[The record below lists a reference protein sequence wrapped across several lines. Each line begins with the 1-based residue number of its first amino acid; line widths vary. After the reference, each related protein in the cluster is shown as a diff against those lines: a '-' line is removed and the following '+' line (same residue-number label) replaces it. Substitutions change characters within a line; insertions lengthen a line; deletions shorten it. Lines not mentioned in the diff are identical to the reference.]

1 MVSSLGY
8 INSLAITVRL
18 NLIKTP
24 CTNRG
29 NVKLKSVIAM
39 VSPTQRRKDA
49 QATQMAE
56 VNSTSGL
63 VALWLHGF
71 SPETVRS
78 YEYDIRC
85 FIGFMTGEKAQKVT
99 LNDLDLRT
107 VKLNDVQAYVD
118 FLLYK
123 KYSPASLNRQ
133 LAAVRSLF
141 TMGFDCGYL
150 TFNAPAKVKGVKQK
164 DSLAERILSE
174 FETMQLLATAKSK
187 ALQSRGKSKN
197 SSLSPKEKI
206 ALRNHLLLEFLYYTG
221 ARVSEVARLTWRDIK
236 SNRNGLGQVTLFG
249 KGGKTRTVLLSET
262 LYLDVLN
269 TRISKDP
276 AAAVFA
282 SRKGDKPL
290 QVRQIRKIV
299 NDTAAEA
306 GLDGN
311 VSPHWLRHSHASHS
325 LDRGAPPQLVQQT
338 LGHQSLHTLTRYAHA
353 RPSDSSGLYLPR

>member
-1 MVSSLGY
+1 
-8 INSLAITVRL
+8 
-18 NLIKTP
+18 
-24 CTNRG
+24 
-29 NVKLKSVIAM
+29 M

-49 QATQMAE
+49 QATPMAE
-56 VNSTSGL
+56 VNSTAQL

-85 FIGFMTGEKAQKVT
+85 FIGFMSGKKAQKVT

-107 VKLNDVQAYVD
+107 IKLNDVQAYVD
-118 FLLYK
+118 FLLHK

-174 FETMQLLATAKSK
+174 FETMQLLAAAKSLVQK
-187 ALQSRGKSKN
+187 TPSQAQKEH
-197 SSLSPKEKI
+197 LSQPEKI
-206 ALRNHLLLEFLYYTG
+206 TLRNHLLIEFLYYTG

-249 KGGKTRTVLLSET
+249 KGGKTRTVLLSES
-262 LYLDVLN
+262 LYRDLLT
-269 TRISKDP
+269 TRTNQDP
-276 AAAVFA
+276 EAAVFA
-282 SRKGDKPL
+282 SRKGSKPL

-299 NDTAAEA
+299 NDIAAEA
-306 GLDGN
+306 GLDGH

-353 RPSDSSGLYLPR
+353 RPSDSSGLYLPK

>member
-1 MVSSLGY
+1 
-8 INSLAITVRL
+8 
-18 NLIKTP
+18 
-24 CTNRG
+24 
-29 NVKLKSVIAM
+29 M
-39 VSPTQRRKDA
+39 VSPTQNRNDA
-49 QATQMAE
+49 QTTVMAE
-56 VNSTSGL
+56 INSTSQL

-85 FIGFMTGEKAQKVT
+85 FIGFMTGKKAQRVT
-99 LNDLDLRT
+99 LNDLDLRM
-107 VKLNDVQAYVD
+107 VQLNDVQAYID
-118 FLLYK
+118 FLIHK

-133 LAAVRSLF
+133 LAAVKSLF

-150 TFNAPAKVKGVKQK
+150 TFNAPAKAKGVKQK

-174 FETMQLLATAKSK
+174 FETMQLLATASRKVVEFSNKSK
-187 ALQSRGKSKN
+187 KGHLDQ
-197 SSLSPKEKI
+197 KEKI
-206 ALRNHLLLEFLYYTG
+206 ALRNYLLLEFLYYTG

-236 SNRNGLGQVTLFG
+236 ANRNGLGQVTLFG
-249 KGGKTRTVLLSET
+249 KGGKTRTVLLSKS
-262 LYLDVLN
+262 LYRDLLA
-269 TRISKDP
+269 TRTSKEP
-276 AAAVFA
+276 EAAVFA

-290 QVRQIRKIV
+290 QARQIRKIV

-306 GLDGN
+306 GLSGS

-353 RPSDSSGLYLPR
+353 RPSDSSGLYLPK

>member
-1 MVSSLGY
+1 
-8 INSLAITVRL
+8 
-18 NLIKTP
+18 
-24 CTNRG
+24 
-29 NVKLKSVIAM
+29 M
-39 VSPTQRRKDA
+39 VSPTPKARDA
-49 QATQMAE
+49 QSTPMAE
-56 VNSTSGL
+56 VNSTSQL
-63 VALWLHGF
+63 VALWLHGK

-85 FIGFMTGEKAQKVT
+85 FIGFMTGKKAQLVT

-107 VKLNDVQAYVD
+107 VKLNDVQAYID
-118 FLLYK
+118 FLIHQ

-141 TMGFDCGYL
+141 AMAFDCGYL
-150 TFNAPAKVKGVKQK
+150 AFNAPAKVKGVKQK
-164 DSLAERILSE
+164 DDLAERILSE

-187 ALQSRGKSKN
+187 AKEPKSK
-197 SSLSPKEKI
+197 SKKASLSPKEKI
-206 ALRNHLLLEFLYYTG
+206 ARRNHLLLEFLYYTG

-236 SNRNGLGQVTLFG
+236 ANRNGLGQVTLFG
-249 KGGKTRTVLLSET
+249 KGGLTRTVLLSKS
-262 LYLDVLN
+262 LYRNLLS
-269 TRISKDP
+269 TRTSKNP
-276 AAAVFA
+276 KAAVFA

-290 QVRQIRKIV
+290 QARQIRKIV

-306 GLDGN
+306 GLSGS

-353 RPSDSSGLYLPR
+353 RPSDSSGLYLPG

>member
-1 MVSSLGY
+1 
-8 INSLAITVRL
+8 
-18 NLIKTP
+18 
-24 CTNRG
+24 
-29 NVKLKSVIAM
+29 M
-39 VSPTQRRKDA
+39 VSPTSKARDA
-49 QATQMAE
+49 QATPMAE
-56 VNSTSGL
+56 VNSTSQL

-85 FIGFMTGEKAQKVT
+85 FIGFMTGKKAQEVT

-107 VKLNDVQAYVD
+107 VKLNDVQAYID
-118 FLLYK
+118 FLIHK
-123 KYSPASLNRQ
+123 KYSPANLNRQ
-133 LAAVRSLF
+133 LAAVKSLF

-150 TFNAPAKVKGVKQK
+150 TFNAPAKAKGVKQK

-174 FETMQLLATAKSK
+174 FETMQLLAAAKSK
-187 ALQSRGKSKN
+187 VPKKSKKN
-197 SSLSPKEKI
+197 DLSPKDKI

-249 KGGKTRTVLLSET
+249 KGGKTRTVLLSES
-262 LYLDVLN
+262 LYRDLL
-269 TRISKDP
+269 TSKTSKDRE
-276 AAAVFA
+276 AAVFA

-290 QVRQIRKIV
+290 QTRQIRKIV

-306 GLDGN
+306 GIEGR

-353 RPSDSSGLYLPR
+353 RPSDSSGLYLPK

>member
-1 MVSSLGY
+1 
-8 INSLAITVRL
+8 
-18 NLIKTP
+18 
-24 CTNRG
+24 
-29 NVKLKSVIAM
+29 M

-49 QATQMAE
+49 QATPMAE
-56 VNSTSGL
+56 VNSTSQL

-85 FIGFMTGEKAQKVT
+85 FIGFMTGKKAQKVT

-118 FLLYK
+118 FLLHK

-164 DSLAERILSE
+164 DSLAQRILSE
-174 FETMQLLATAKSK
+174 FETMQLLATAKSN
-187 ALQSRGKSKN
+187 ALQPRGKSKKAN
-197 SSLSPKEKI
+197 LSPKEKI
-206 ALRNHLLLEFLYYTG
+206 ILRNHLLMEFLYYTG
-221 ARVSEVARLTWRDIK
+221 ARVSEVARLTWKDIK
-236 SNRNGLGQVTLFG
+236 ANRNGLGQVTLFG
-249 KGGKTRTVLLSET
+249 KGGKTRTVLLSES
-262 LYLDVLN
+262 LYHDLLS
-269 TRISKDP
+269 TKTSKDP
-276 AAAVFA
+276 EAAVFA

-299 NDTAAEA
+299 NDIAVEA
-306 GLDGN
+306 GLDGS

-325 LDRGAPPQLVQQT
+325 LDRGTPPQLVQQT

>member
-1 MVSSLGY
+1 
-8 INSLAITVRL
+8 
-18 NLIKTP
+18 
-24 CTNRG
+24 
-29 NVKLKSVIAM
+29 M
-39 VSPTQRRKDA
+39 VSPTQNRNDA
-49 QATQMAE
+49 QTTVMAE
-56 VNSTSGL
+56 INSTSQL

-85 FIGFMTGEKAQKVT
+85 FIGFMTEKKAQKVT

-107 VKLNDVQAYVD
+107 VQLNDVQAYVD
-118 FLLYK
+118 FLLHK

-133 LAAVRSLF
+133 LAAVKSLF

-187 ALQSRGKSKN
+187 AKEPRGKSKKGD
-197 SSLSPKEKI
+197 LSPKEKI
-206 ALRNHLLLEFLYYTG
+206 TLRNHLLLEFLYYTG

-236 SNRNGLGQVTLFG
+236 ANRNGLGQVTLFG
-249 KGGKTRTVLLSET
+249 KGGKTRTVLLSES
-262 LYLDVLN
+262 LYRDLLT
-269 TRISKDP
+269 TRTSRDP
-276 AAAVFA
+276 EAAVFA

-290 QVRQIRKIV
+290 QTRQIRKIV
-299 NDTAAEA
+299 NDIAVEA
-306 GLDGN
+306 GIDGS

-353 RPSDSSGLYLPR
+353 RPSDSSGLYLPK

>member
-1 MVSSLGY
+1 
-8 INSLAITVRL
+8 
-18 NLIKTP
+18 
-24 CTNRG
+24 
-29 NVKLKSVIAM
+29 M
-39 VSPTQRRKDA
+39 VSPTSTGRDA
-49 QATQMAE
+49 QAREMAE
-56 VNSTSGL
+56 VNSTSQL

-85 FIGFMTGEKAQKVT
+85 FIGFMTGKKAQKVT

-107 VKLNDVQAYVD
+107 VKLNDVQAYID
-118 FLLYK
+118 FLIHK

-133 LAAVRSLF
+133 LAAVKSLF

-150 TFNAPAKVKGVKQK
+150 TFNAPAKAKGVKQK

-187 ALQSRGKSKN
+187 VQHLPKKSQKSGATPRRRGAQGN
-197 SSLSPKEKI
+197 AHQDNSLSQKEKI

-236 SNRNGLGQVTLFG
+236 ANRNGLGQVTLFG
-249 KGGKTRTVLLSET
+249 KGGKTRTVLLSES
-262 LYLDVLN
+262 LYRDLLA
-269 TRISKDP
+269 TRTNKDRE
-276 AAAVFA
+276 AAVFA
-282 SRKGDKPL
+282 SRKGNKPL
-290 QVRQIRKIV
+290 QTRQIRKIV
-299 NDTAAEA
+299 NDTATEA
-306 GLDGN
+306 GIEGS

-338 LGHQSLHTLTRYAHA
+338 LGHQSLQTLTRYAHA
-353 RPSDSSGLYLPR
+353 RPSDSSGLYLPK

>member
-1 MVSSLGY
+1 
-8 INSLAITVRL
+8 
-18 NLIKTP
+18 
-24 CTNRG
+24 
-29 NVKLKSVIAM
+29 M

-49 QATQMAE
+49 QATPQMAE
-56 VNSTSGL
+56 VNSTSQL

-85 FIGFMTGEKAQKVT
+85 FIGFMTGKKAQLVT

-118 FLLYK
+118 FLIHK

-141 TMGFDCGYL
+141 AMAFDCGYL
-150 TFNAPAKVKGVKQK
+150 AFNAPARVKGVKQK
-164 DSLAERILSE
+164 DDLAERILSE
-174 FETMQLLATAKSK
+174 FETMQLLATASRKVVKRTNKSK
-187 ALQSRGKSKN
+187 SN
-197 SSLSPKEKI
+197 LSPKEKI
-206 ALRNHLLLEFLYYTG
+206 ARRNYLLLEFLYYTG
-221 ARVSEVARLTWRDIK
+221 ARVSEVARLTWRDLK

-249 KGGKTRTVLLSET
+249 KGGKTRTVLLSSS
-262 LYLDVLN
+262 LYRDLLA
-269 TRISKDP
+269 TRTSKEP
-276 AAAVFA
+276 EAAVFA

-290 QVRQIRKIV
+290 QARQIRKIV
-299 NDTAAEA
+299 NDIAAEA
-306 GLDGN
+306 GLDGS

-353 RPSDSSGLYLPR
+353 RPSDSSGLYLP

>member
-1 MVSSLGY
+1 MR
-8 INSLAITVRL
+8 A
-18 NLIKTP
+18 
-24 CTNRG
+24 
-29 NVKLKSVIAM
+29 A
-39 VSPTQRRKDA
+39 TQRKKDT

-56 VNSTSGL
+56 VNSTSQL

-85 FIGFMTGEKAQKVT
+85 FIGFMTGKKAQLVT

-118 FLLYK
+118 FLIHQ

-141 TMGFDCGYL
+141 AMGFDCGYL
-150 TFNAPAKVKGVKQK
+150 TFNATAKVKGVKQK
-164 DSLAERILSE
+164 DDLAERILSE

-187 ALQSRGKSKN
+187 VVEFSSKSKKGH
-197 SSLSPKEKI
+197 LDQKEKI

-236 SNRNGLGQVTLFG
+236 ANRNGLGQVTLFG
-249 KGGKTRTVLLSET
+249 KGGKTRTVLLSES
-262 LYLDVLN
+262 LYRDLLA
-269 TRISKDP
+269 TRTSKDP
-276 AAAVFA
+276 EAAVFA

-290 QVRQIRKIV
+290 QARQIRKIV

-306 GLDGN
+306 GLSGS

-338 LGHQSLHTLTRYAHA
+338 LGHQSLQTLTRYAHA
-353 RPSDSSGLYLPR
+353 RPSDSSGLYLPG

>member
-1 MVSSLGY
+1 MR
-8 INSLAITVRL
+8 AT
-18 NLIKTP
+18 
-24 CTNRG
+24 
-29 NVKLKSVIAM
+29 
-39 VSPTQRRKDA
+39 TQRKRDP

-85 FIGFMTGEKAQKVT
+85 FIGFMTGKKASSVT

-107 VKLNDVQAYVD
+107 VKLNDVQAYID
-118 FLLYK
+118 FLIHK

-133 LAAVRSLF
+133 LAAVKSLF
-141 TMGFDCGYL
+141 AMAFDCGYL
-150 TFNAPAKVKGVKQK
+150 AFNAPARVKGVKQK
-164 DSLAERILSE
+164 DDLAERILSE
-174 FETMQLLATAKSK
+174 FETMQLLATASRKVVKRTNKSK
-187 ALQSRGKSKN
+187 SN
-197 SSLSPKEKI
+197 LSPKEKI
-206 ALRNHLLLEFLYYTG
+206 ALRNYLLLEFLYYTG

-236 SNRNGLGQVTLFG
+236 ANRNGLGQVTLFG
-249 KGGKTRTVLLSET
+249 KGGKTRTVLLSSS
-262 LYLDVLN
+262 LYRDLLA
-269 TRISKDP
+269 TRTTKDP
-276 AAAVFA
+276 EAAVFA

-290 QVRQIRKIV
+290 QARQIRKIV

-306 GLDGN
+306 GLSGS

-353 RPSDSSGLYLPR
+353 RPSDSSGLYLPK

>member
-1 MVSSLGY
+1 
-8 INSLAITVRL
+8 
-18 NLIKTP
+18 
-24 CTNRG
+24 
-29 NVKLKSVIAM
+29 M
-39 VSPTQRRKDA
+39 VSPTSIGRDA

-56 VNSTSGL
+56 INSTSQL
-63 VALWLHGF
+63 VALWLHGK
-71 SPETVRS
+71 SPETIRS

-85 FIGFMTGEKAQKVT
+85 FIGFMTGKKAQRVT

-107 VKLNDVQAYVD
+107 VQLNDVQAYID
-118 FLLYK
+118 FLLHK

-187 ALQSRGKSKN
+187 ALQPTGKSKKGD
-197 SSLSPKEKI
+197 LSPKEKI

-221 ARVSEVARLTWRDIK
+221 ARVSEVARLTWKDIK
-236 SNRNGLGQVTLFG
+236 ANRHGLGQVTLFG
-249 KGGKTRTVLLSET
+249 KGGKTRTVLLSSS
-262 LYLDVLN
+262 LYRDLLA
-269 TRISKDP
+269 TRTSKNP
-276 AAAVFA
+276 EAAVFA
-282 SRKGDKPL
+282 SRKGDRPL
-290 QVRQIRKIV
+290 QTRQIRKIV
-299 NDTAAEA
+299 NDIAAEA

-353 RPSDSSGLYLPR
+353 RPSDSSGLYLPQ

>member
-1 MVSSLGY
+1 M
-8 INSLAITVRL
+8 I
-18 NLIKTP
+18 
-24 CTNRG
+24 
-29 NVKLKSVIAM
+29 
-39 VSPTQRRKDA
+39 D
-49 QATQMAE
+49 
-56 VNSTSGL
+56 
-63 VALWLHGF
+63 WLHGF

-85 FIGFMTGEKAQKVT
+85 FIGFMTGKKASLVT
-99 LNDLDLRT
+99 LNDLDLRM

-118 FLLYK
+118 FLLHK

-141 TMGFDCGYL
+141 AMGFDCGYL

-174 FETMQLLATAKSK
+174 FETMQLLATAKSLVQK
-187 ALQSRGKSKN
+187 T
-197 SSLSPKEKI
+197 SSQAQKDHVSQPEKI
-206 ALRNHLLLEFLYYTG
+206 TLRNHLLIEFLYYTG

-249 KGGKTRTVLLSET
+249 KGGKTRTVLLSES
-262 LYLDVLN
+262 LYGDLLTTKTN
-269 TRISKDP
+269 KDP
-276 AAAVFA
+276 EAAVFA
-282 SRKGDKPL
+282 SRKGSKPL

-299 NDTAAEA
+299 NDIAAEA
-306 GLDGN
+306 GLDGH

-353 RPSDSSGLYLPR
+353 RPSDSSGLYLPK

>member
-1 MVSSLGY
+1 
-8 INSLAITVRL
+8 
-18 NLIKTP
+18 
-24 CTNRG
+24 
-29 NVKLKSVIAM
+29 M

-56 VNSTSGL
+56 VNSTSQL

-85 FIGFMTGEKAQKVT
+85 FIGFMTGKKAQKVT

-164 DSLAERILSE
+164 DSLAQRILSE
-174 FETMQLLATAKSK
+174 FETMQLLATAKSQ
-187 ALQSRGKSKN
+187 ALQSRGKSKKGN
-197 SSLSPKEKI
+197 LSPKEKI
-206 ALRNHLLLEFLYYTG
+206 ILRNHLLMEFLYYTG

-236 SNRNGLGQVTLFG
+236 ANRNGLGQVTLFG
-249 KGGKTRTVLLSET
+249 KGGKTRTVLLPEI
-262 LYLDVLN
+262 LYRDLL
-269 TRISKDP
+269 TTKASKNP
-276 AAAVFA
+276 EAAVFA

-299 NDTAAEA
+299 NDIAAEA
-306 GLDGN
+306 GLDGS

-353 RPSDSSGLYLPR
+353 RPSDSSGLYLPK

>member
-1 MVSSLGY
+1 
-8 INSLAITVRL
+8 
-18 NLIKTP
+18 
-24 CTNRG
+24 
-29 NVKLKSVIAM
+29 M

-49 QATQMAE
+49 QATQIAE
-56 VNSTSGL
+56 INSTAQL

-85 FIGFMTGEKAQKVT
+85 FIGFMTGKKAQKVT

-118 FLLYK
+118 FLLHK

-174 FETMQLLATAKSK
+174 FETMQLLAAAKSLVQK
-187 ALQSRGKSKN
+187 TPNQTKKEH
-197 SSLSPKEKI
+197 LSQPEKI
-206 ALRNHLLLEFLYYTG
+206 TLRNHLLIEFLYYTG
-221 ARVSEVARLTWRDIK
+221 ARVSEVAKLTWRDIK

-249 KGGKTRTVLLSET
+249 KGGKTRTLLLPET
-262 LYLDVLN
+262 LYRDLLT
-269 TRISKDP
+269 TRTNKDP
-276 AAAVFA
+276 EAAVFA
-282 SRKGDKPL
+282 SRKGSKPL

-299 NDTAAEA
+299 NDIAAEA
-306 GLDGN
+306 GLDGH

-353 RPSDSSGLYLPR
+353 RPSDSSGLYLPK

>member
-85 FIGFMTGEKAQKVT
+85 FIGFMTGKKAQKVT

-164 DSLAERILSE
+164 DSL
-174 FETMQLLATAKSK
+174 
-187 ALQSRGKSKN
+187 
-197 SSLSPKEKI
+197 
-206 ALRNHLLLEFLYYTG
+206 
-221 ARVSEVARLTWRDIK
+221 V
-236 SNRNGLGQVTLFG
+236 
-249 KGGKTRTVLLSET
+249 
-262 LYLDVLN
+262 
-269 TRISKDP
+269 
-276 AAAVFA
+276 
-282 SRKGDKPL
+282 
-290 QVRQIRKIV
+290 
-299 NDTAAEA
+299 
-306 GLDGN
+306 
-311 VSPHWLRHSHASHS
+311 
-325 LDRGAPPQLVQQT
+325 
-338 LGHQSLHTLTRYAHA
+338 
-353 RPSDSSGLYLPR
+353 

>member
-1 MVSSLGY
+1 
-8 INSLAITVRL
+8 
-18 NLIKTP
+18 
-24 CTNRG
+24 
-29 NVKLKSVIAM
+29 M
-39 VSPTQRRKDA
+39 VSPTSTGRDA
-49 QATQMAE
+49 QAREMAE
-56 VNSTSGL
+56 VNSTSQL

-85 FIGFMTGEKAQKVT
+85 FIGFMTGKKAQKVT

-107 VKLNDVQAYVD
+107 VKLNDVQAYID
-118 FLLYK
+118 FLIHK

-133 LAAVRSLF
+133 LAAVKSLF

-150 TFNAPAKVKGVKQK
+150 TFNAPAKAKGVKQK

-187 ALQSRGKSKN
+187 VVEFSSKSKTGN
-197 SSLSPKEKI
+197 FSQKEKI

-236 SNRNGLGQVTLFG
+236 ANRNGLGQVTLFG
-249 KGGKTRTVLLSET
+249 KGGKTRTVLLSES
-262 LYLDVLN
+262 LYRDLLA
-269 TRISKDP
+269 TRTNKDRE
-276 AAAVFA
+276 AAVFA
-282 SRKGDKPL
+282 SRKSNKPL
-290 QVRQIRKIV
+290 QTRQIRKIV

-306 GLDGN
+306 GIEGS

-338 LGHQSLHTLTRYAHA
+338 LGHQSLQTLTRYAHA
-353 RPSDSSGLYLPR
+353 RPSDSSGLYLPK

>member
-1 MVSSLGY
+1 
-8 INSLAITVRL
+8 
-18 NLIKTP
+18 
-24 CTNRG
+24 
-29 NVKLKSVIAM
+29 M
-39 VSPTQRRKDA
+39 VSPTSIGRDA
-49 QATQMAE
+49 QTTPIAE
-56 VNSTSGL
+56 VNSTSQL

-85 FIGFMTGEKAQKVT
+85 FIGFMTGKKAQRVT
-99 LNDLDLRT
+99 LNDLDLRM
-107 VKLNDVQAYVD
+107 VQLNDVQAYID
-118 FLLYK
+118 FLIHK

-133 LAAVRSLF
+133 LAAVKSLF

-150 TFNAPAKVKGVKQK
+150 TFNAPAKAKGVKQK

-174 FETMQLLATAKSK
+174 FETMQLLATASRKVVEFSNKSK
-187 ALQSRGKSKN
+187 KGHLDQ
-197 SSLSPKEKI
+197 KEKI
-206 ALRNHLLLEFLYYTG
+206 ALRNYLLLEFLYYTG

-236 SNRNGLGQVTLFG
+236 ANRNGLGQVTLFG
-249 KGGKTRTVLLSET
+249 KGGKTRTVLLSKS
-262 LYLDVLN
+262 LYRDLLA
-269 TRISKDP
+269 TRTSKEP
-276 AAAVFA
+276 EAAVFA

-290 QVRQIRKIV
+290 QARQIRKIV

-306 GLDGN
+306 GLSGS

-353 RPSDSSGLYLPR
+353 RPSDSSGLYLPK

>member
-1 MVSSLGY
+1 
-8 INSLAITVRL
+8 
-18 NLIKTP
+18 
-24 CTNRG
+24 
-29 NVKLKSVIAM
+29 M
-39 VSPTQRRKDA
+39 VSPTSAVRDA
-49 QATQMAE
+49 QGTQIAE
-56 VNSTSGL
+56 VNNTSQL

-107 VKLNDVQAYVD
+107 VQLNDVQAYID
-118 FLLYK
+118 FLIHK

-133 LAAVRSLF
+133 LAAVKSLF

-150 TFNAPAKVKGVKQK
+150 TFNAPAKAKGVKQK

-174 FETMQLLATAKSK
+174 FETMQLLAAAKSK
-187 ALQSRGKSKN
+187 VVQLPNK
-197 SSLSPKEKI
+197 SPKNNLSQKDKI

-249 KGGKTRTVLLSET
+249 KGGKTRTVLLSES
-262 LYLDVLN
+262 LYRDLLT
-269 TRISKDP
+269 TRSSKDRE
-276 AAAVFA
+276 AAVFA
-282 SRKGDKPL
+282 SRKGDRPL
-290 QVRQIRKIV
+290 QTRQIRKIV
-299 NDTAAEA
+299 NNTAAEA
-306 GLDGN
+306 GIEGS

-353 RPSDSSGLYLPR
+353 RPSDSSGLYLPG

>member
-1 MVSSLGY
+1 
-8 INSLAITVRL
+8 
-18 NLIKTP
+18 
-24 CTNRG
+24 
-29 NVKLKSVIAM
+29 M
-39 VSPTQRRKDA
+39 VSPASMGKDA
-49 QATQMAE
+49 QTTGMAE
-56 VNSTSGL
+56 VDSTSQL
-63 VALWLHGF
+63 VALWLHGK

-85 FIGFMTGEKAQKVT
+85 FIGFMTGKKAQLVT

-118 FLLYK
+118 FLIHK

-141 TMGFDCGYL
+141 AMAFDCGYL
-150 TFNAPAKVKGVKQK
+150 AFNAPARVKGVKQK
-164 DSLAERILSE
+164 DDLAERILSE
-174 FETMQLLATAKSK
+174 FETMQLLATASRKVVEFSHKSK
-187 ALQSRGKSKN
+187 KGN
-197 SSLSPKEKI
+197 LSPKEKI

-221 ARVSEVARLTWRDIK
+221 ARVSEVAKLTWRDIK
-236 SNRNGLGQVTLFG
+236 ANRHGLGQVTLFG
-249 KGGKTRTVLLSET
+249 KGGKTRTVLLPEN
-262 LYLDVLN
+262 LYRDLLA
-269 TRISKDP
+269 TRTSKEKL
-276 AAAVFA
+276 AAVFA
-282 SRKGDKPL
+282 SRKANKPL

-306 GLDGN
+306 GLDGS

-353 RPSDSSGLYLPR
+353 RPSDSSGLYLPK

>member
-1 MVSSLGY
+1 
-8 INSLAITVRL
+8 
-18 NLIKTP
+18 
-24 CTNRG
+24 
-29 NVKLKSVIAM
+29 M
-39 VSPTQRRKDA
+39 VSPIPRRKDA

-56 VNSTSGL
+56 VNSTSQL

-85 FIGFMTGEKAQKVT
+85 FIGFMTGKKASLVT

-118 FLLYK
+118 FLLHK

-141 TMGFDCGYL
+141 AMGFDCGYL

-174 FETMQLLATAKSK
+174 FETMQLLAAAKSEV
-187 ALQSRGKSKN
+187 LHPSSPGKKN
-197 SSLSPKEKI
+197 HLSPTEKI
-206 ALRNHLLLEFLYYTG
+206 ALRNHLLVEFLYYTG

-236 SNRNGLGQVTLFG
+236 SNRHGLGQVTLFG
-249 KGGKTRTVLLSET
+249 KGGKTRTVLLPSS
-262 LYLDVLN
+262 LYGDLL
-269 TRISKDP
+269 TTKTSKDP
-276 AAAVFA
+276 EAAVFA
-282 SRKGDKPL
+282 SRKGYKPL

-299 NDTAAEA
+299 NDLAAEA
-306 GLDGN
+306 GLDGS

-353 RPSDSSGLYLPR
+353 RPSDSSGLYLPK

>member
-1 MVSSLGY
+1 
-8 INSLAITVRL
+8 
-18 NLIKTP
+18 
-24 CTNRG
+24 
-29 NVKLKSVIAM
+29 M
-39 VSPTQRRKDA
+39 VSPTSIGRDA

-56 VNSTSGL
+56 INSTSQL
-63 VALWLHGF
+63 VALWLHGK
-71 SPETVRS
+71 SPETIRS

-85 FIGFMTGEKAQKVT
+85 FIGFMIGKNAQRVT

-107 VKLNDVQAYVD
+107 VQLNDVQAYID
-118 FLLYK
+118 FLIYK

-174 FETMQLLATAKSK
+174 FETMQLLATTKTKAREPLRKSK
-187 ALQSRGKSKN
+187 KGN
-197 SSLSPKEKI
+197 LSPKEKI

-221 ARVSEVARLTWRDIK
+221 ARVSEVARLTWKDIK
-236 SNRNGLGQVTLFG
+236 ANRHGLGQVTLFG
-249 KGGKTRTVLLSET
+249 KGGKTRTVLLSSS
-262 LYLDVLN
+262 LYRDLIT
-269 TRISKDP
+269 TRNSKNP
-276 AAAVFA
+276 EEAVFA
-282 SRKGDKPL
+282 SRKGDRPL
-290 QVRQIRKIV
+290 QTRQIRKIV

-306 GLDGN
+306 GLDGG

-353 RPSDSSGLYLPR
+353 RPSDSSGLYLPK